1 MSYILEA
8 LKKAQAERQLGNA
21 PTIHAPQPAQAAQP
35 GLGTSRK
42 PLFIGLGAGVLVVVA
57 GALFLWQRAPSPAAP
72 GTGTAIVQAAG
83 QAGGQPTGLAA
94 PPAVLAPSAQGRA
107 AAPAIAASSGAP
119 ATTAAAPAAA
129 RAPASSTASVASN
142 TLQVSAPPAPPP
154 RPAHVPEEPA
164 HPAAPAAGRTGAG
177 TLASAA
183 PPRAPAT
190 AAAPPPAAAAPRAA
204 IAPVAAP
211 APEDSLP
218 YLHQLP
224 DAIQREV
231 PRVSFGGYM
240 YSANPADR
248 LLLVDKALRHEGEE
262 VAPGLLLEKLLP
274 KAAVMNYRGVRYR
287 VAY

>member
-35 GLGTSRK
+35 GAGASRK
-42 PLFIGLGAGVLVVVA
+42 PLFIGLGAGALVVAA

-72 GTGTAIVQAAG
+72 AVAPLAQSGG
-83 QAGGQPTGLAA
+83 QATGPAA

-107 AAPAIAASSGAP
+107 ATPAIAASSGAP
-119 ATTAAAPAAA
+119 AATVAAPAPA
-129 RAPASSTASVASN
+129 RAPAAKTTSVASN
-142 TLQVSAPPAPPP
+142 TLQVSAPPAPPQ
-154 RPAHVPEEPA
+154 RPAHVAEPPVP
-164 HPAAPAAGRTGAG
+164 PAAPAAGRAGAD
-177 TLASAA
+177 TLASTAS
-183 PPRAPAT
+183 PRAPAT
-190 AAAPPPAAAAPRAA
+190 AAAPTLPPRAAAARRTAVAPAAAPS
-204 IAPVAAP
+204 
-211 APEDSLP
+211 PEDSLP
-218 YLHQLP
+218 YLSQLP